1 MIKRMSLNPCFT
13 FSSSGIEVTS
23 FNKYKFLHINTLYI
37 FVSQDAATTTS
48 GVLKSVLAEVNKGT
62 DEPVQESFEEK
73 LKFLAKRHK
82 KEQDHLMARLMLEK
96 KLHEINS
103 KSQ

>member
-1 MIKRMSLNPCFT
+1 
-13 FSSSGIEVTS
+13 
-23 FNKYKFLHINTLYI
+23 
-37 FVSQDAATTTS
+37 
-48 GVLKSVLAEVNKGT
+48 LAEVNKGT